1 MTGREAFEIWAPRG
15 AKWTEW
21 ARPVPF
27 VAIEHNNTIN
37 IHPSAFSAK
46 FTVPKTF
53 YIKELQNNTAIIL
66 DLPGYDGIRE
76 GLALA
81 VSGWRPIP
89 LYNGTNG
96 QPGSIAL
103 VDNKDIE
110 HALIWGAGELE
121 KIVLSNNAPPVFL
134 LDSKR
139 THRHKMNPSIFDNS
153 WDLYP
158 QDIPT
163 AEYFFKNGINNIII
177 HSDIIRK
184 DLIKI
189 FYKFQSKGI
198 QFSFTNGYE
207 DPREVLLPK
216 PPRKYRN

>member
-15 AKWTEW
+15 AKWTDW

-121 KIVLSNNAPPVFL
+121 KMPISNNAAPVFL
-134 LDSKR
+134 LDSNR

-158 QDIPT
+158 QDIPS
-163 AEYFFKNGINNIII
+163 ADYFLQNGINRIII
-177 HSDIIRK
+177 RGNSIQK
-184 DLIKI
+184 DLII
-189 FYKFQSKGI
+189 VFYRFQSKGI
-198 QFSFTNGYE
+198 RFYFTNGYKE
-207 DPREVLLPK
+207 PKEVPLPK
-216 PPRKYRN
+216 PPRKYR